1 MPGQTKMIIITTNE
15 DLINKFQLNANKH
28 TQIFDLDNHQMDL
41 SFLNQVLFS
50 HIFSLKCFNCSSI
63 LESKIRTNIE
73 TFFRI
78 IRC

>member
-1 MPGQTKMIIITTNE
+1 MTHFSHKYFSFFSIRVKKEKKKTMPGQTKMIIITTNE

-50 HIFSLKCFNCSSI
+50 HIFS
-63 LESKIRTNIE
+63 
-73 TFFRI
+73 
-78 IRC
+78 

>member
-50 HIFSLKCFNCSSI
+50 HIFS
-63 LESKIRTNIE
+63 
-73 TFFRI
+73 
-78 IRC
+78 